1 MENQNTKGNTMNDST
16 EPTETDRIA
25 ELEEKYRDIETLSR
39 TIESLVVMRTSIAE
53 FNRNEPKVLFSAIIR
68 CGEVSALA
76 AKRYAKAV
84 IS

>member
-53 FNRNEPKVLFSAIIR
+53 FNRNEPKVL